1 MKHFIVSKNGNFVE
15 VERIVSANAKYDDY
29 EDRDGCYVHGCNVHY
44 IQGGGSENYVW
55 FEESISEVRALIQK
69 ALGNEVSFTSS
80 K

>member
-15 VERIVSANAKYDDY
+15 VERIVGARVGARYDEPDN
-29 EDRDGCYVHGCNVHY
+29 GCYVDY